1 MPFSTQLN
9 VLSHT
14 GWQRKHFALF
24 RTATLAYLLA
34 FSAAKPSTSD
44 PRDATSFEDDPSCHP
59 PLPNL
64 LAHYPPKANDSSLA
78 AIFDTVDAYLQ
89 KIVAVN
95 STDSVSVSIVT
106 SGGPLYEKGFGIA
119 RANETDSSKR
129 LRPDGRSIYRV
140 ASVSKLFTTLE
151 THILRERGALNW

>member
-1 MPFSTQLN
+1 MPYSIQLDA
-9 VLSHT
+9 LSHS
-14 GWQRKHFALF
+14 GQRKRFSLV

-34 FSAAKPSTSD
+34 SSAAKPSNLDS
-44 PRDATSFEDDPSCHP
+44 RGATNIEGNPSCHP

-64 LAHYPPKANDSSLA
+64 LAYYPPKANDSSLA
-78 AIFDTVDAYLQ
+78 ALFDTVDAYLQ

-95 STDSVSVSIVT
+95 TTDSISVSIVT

-119 RANETDSSKR
+119 RANETDPEKR
-129 LRPDGRSIYRV
+129 LRPDGKSIYRV

-151 THILRERGALNW
+151 TLILRERGVLNW